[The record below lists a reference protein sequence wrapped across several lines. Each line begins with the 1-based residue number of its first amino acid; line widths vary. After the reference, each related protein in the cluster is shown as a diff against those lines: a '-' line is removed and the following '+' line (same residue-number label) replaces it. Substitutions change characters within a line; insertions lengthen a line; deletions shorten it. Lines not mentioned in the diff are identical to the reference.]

1 MKKML
6 MVSFVFLLSVPAFA
20 NVVNEINDP
29 SAYSRAMGGA
39 LYALYAGPQSITY
52 NIAGMATGKNEVFFS
67 HIEHFLGVVRN
78 EFLSGSFKLNNLYV
92 GGAIQYTYPVDE
104 FNYDQYKLSGGIAYR
119 FGENSFGLDL
129 NTWMGSDIK
138 NGFSMDF
145 GSIIKH
151 ENLSL
156 AVVVKN
162 AFASI
167 TWASTP
173 STAQSYTYELILGA
187 SYNAQKYILN
197 SYLNVTSK
205 ELGAGAEIPV
215 TSFFSLLGG
224 YRLTFCKDLSKEVST
239 GTRIHYNGLDLD
251 VAYVFKG
258 SLQSGEVINPFY
270 VSLTYN
276 FSGGN

>member
-1 MKKML
+1 MKKVL
-6 MVSFVFLLSVPAFA
+6 VVFLVSLLSISVFA

-39 LYALYAGPQSITY
+39 IYALYTGPQSISY
-52 NIAGMATGKNEVFFS
+52 NPAGMATGRDAVFFS
-67 HIEHFLGVVRN
+67 HIEHFFGVVRN
-78 EFLSGSFKLNNLYV
+78 EFLSGSFRLKNIYV

-104 FNYDQYKLSGGIAYR
+104 LNYDQYKLNGAVAYKI
-119 FGENSFGLDL
+119 GENTFGLGL
-129 NTWMGSDIK
+129 NAWIGSNIK

-145 GSIIKH
+145 GSIIKY
-151 ENLSL
+151 ENFNF

-173 STAQSYTYELILGA
+173 STSQSYTPELIFGA
-187 SYNAQKYILN
+187 SYIGQRYTLN
-197 SYLNVTSK
+197 SYVNFVSG
-205 ELGAGAEIPV
+205 ELGLGAEIPV

-224 YRLTFCKDLSKEVST
+224 YRMTFYKELSKEVSV
-239 GTRIHYNGLDLD
+239 GTRIYYHGLDLD
-251 VAYVFKG
+251 IAYVFKG
-258 SLQSGEVINPFY
+258 SLQFGDVINPFY

-276 FSGGN
+276 FSGGI